1 GTEFGRRPLAGDH
14 LPAEAGPF
22 AHRPVD
28 PRLAYP
34 PALQVPG
41 VAVEHSV
48 LAGPVPFGG
57 HEALPVGTGY
67 PAPDQVDV
75 GLLAGLD
82 DAELAV
88 DGGQLGDHPVGVRGR
103 AAFQRR
109 GQVPGG
115 PAVAV
120 VGPVVVGGLRFEV
133 GGALQEIGFV
143 VEPRVP
149 AAAGI
154 LVA

>member
-1 GTEFGRRPLAGDH
+1 GHRAVDAG
-14 LPAEAGPF
+14 LP
-22 AHRPVD
+22 
-28 PRLAYP
+28 YP

-41 VAVEHSV
+41 VAVEHPV

-57 HEALPVGTGY
+57 HEAFPVGTGY

-82 DAELAV
+82 DTELAV
-88 DGGQLGDHPVGVRGR
+88 HGGQLGDHPVGVRGR
-103 AAFQRR
+103 AAFQQR

-133 GGALQEIGFV
+133 GGALQEIAFVV
-143 VEPRVP
+143 VEPLVP

-154 LVA
+154 LVVVVAQRR